1 MINSLGRMWMKTRRT
16 HGDIV
21 CVCGERKW
29 TFSTTTVTQMLGRER
44 KKAAIHYWIFLPKR
58 FAALT

>member
-29 TFSTTTVTQMLGRER
+29 TFSTTTVTQMLGVR
-44 KKAAIHYWIFLPKR
+44 KEEEGGHSLSDFSS
-58 FAALT
+58 